1 MKIYIAAPW
10 VRRPEAIAIG
20 EQFKAAGFELTSR
33 WFHHVTDGDPMDS
46 SGITCDQESIRFQAH
61 EDIADVRRADAL
73 VVLNLQKSEGK
84 AVETGIAIA
93 AGIPVISVGKRSNI
107 FQALGFEVDTV
118 DEALTILQSMAAV
131 SSGDTFRRA
140 LQGGRSL

>member
-1 MKIYIAAPW
+1 MKVYIAAPW
-10 VRRPEAIAIG
+10 VRRPEAIRIG
-20 EQFKAAGFELTSR
+20 KQFTAAGHELTSR

-46 SGITCDQESIRFQAH
+46 SGITCNQESIRFQAR
-61 EDIADVRRADAL
+61 EDIADVRRADVL

-93 AGIPVISVGKRSNI
+93 AGIPIVSVGDRSNI
-107 FQALGFEVDTV
+107 FQSLGYEVDTV
-118 DEALTILQSMAAV
+118 DDALVVLASMPFK
-131 SSGDTFRRA
+131 SQFRQA

>member
-10 VRRPEAIAIG
+10 VRRPEAISIG
-20 EQFKAAGFELTSR
+20 EQFTAAGHELTSR

-46 SGITCDQESIRFQAH
+46 SGVTCDQESIRFQAH

-93 AGIPVISVGKRSNI
+93 AGIAVISVGKRSNI
-107 FQALGFEVDTV
+107 FQSLGFEVDTV
-118 DEALTILQSMAAV
+118 DEALMVLESLEPAPVAV
-131 SSGDTFRRA
+131 G
-140 LQGGRSL
+140 